1 MKLSLLIL
9 SYNEAQYLPQALES
23 CLGQDIADYEIII
36 GDDGSSDGSIELI
49 QRYAAAYPD
58 RIRYFVMDR
67 SDALPGK
74 VIPSLRASN
83 VLRRALETAR
93 GDYCLILSGDDY
105 LYTGSF
111 LRDGIAFLDTHP
123 SHSAYV
129 GGFEKVWEDRPSEVF
144 RSCYSPVLYWSG
156 GYIHL
161 TAFLFRRQA
170 FCSGTFLTRF
180 CDDTGIHYALAV
192 SGKWQY
198 TQQLVFAYRQRSGS
212 IMHEADPVELA
223 VSELMIFQDVLQ
235 KKKLYLASLARFS
248 APLLYLFQNRNRL
261 QDTKYQK
268 YMENC
273 RLYEH
278 NVLQTLMDYDTLP
291 GYQRLGLRL
300 WLLIAKLAQIASRV
314 MRGVYRR
321 LHKERFQ

>member
-23 CLGQDIADYEIII
+23 CLGQDIADCEIIV

-49 QRYAAAYPD
+49 QSYAKKHPD

-83 VLRRALETAR
+83 VLRRALEMAR

-111 LRDGIAFLDTHP
+111 LRDGIAFLDAHP

-129 GGFEKVWEDRPSEVF
+129 GGFEKVWEDQPAEVF
-144 RSCYSPVLYWSG
+144 RSCYGPVLYWSG

-161 TAFLFRRQA
+161 TAFLFRKQVFDRGA
-170 FCSGTFLTRF
+170 FLTRF
-180 CDDTGIHYALAV
+180 CDDTGVHYALAV
-192 SGKWQY
+192 CGKWQY

-223 VSELMIFQDVLQ
+223 VSELMIFQDVLC
-235 KKKLYLASLARFS
+235 KKKLYLASLARF
-248 APLLYLFQNRNRL
+248 ANPLICLFQNRNRL
-261 QDTKYQK
+261 GDAKYQK
-268 YMENC
+268 YMDNC

-278 NVLQTLMDYDTLP
+278 NVLQTLSDYDTLP
-291 GYQRLGLRL
+291 GHKRLGLRL
-300 WLLIAKLAQIASRV
+300 WLFTAKLAEIVSRV
-314 MRGVYRR
+314 LRGIYRR